1 VLVFYLG
8 RVAGRIISLWPS
20 SLITTA
26 TRLASRWHHMRL
38 YMAGGVSPLCAGR
51 PWERDLWLVLIG
63 FSRHLRRFGKFV
75 RIFWP
80 LRAVRRVMLM

>member
-1 VLVFYLG
+1 VFCLG
-8 RVAGRIISLWPS
+8 RVAGRIISPWPS
-20 SLITTA
+20 LLITTA
-26 TRLASRWHHMRL
+26 TMLASRWHHMRP

-51 PWERDLWLVLIG
+51 LWERDLWLVLIG

-75 RIFWP
+75 KIFWP